1 MTINTSY
8 LETSQ
13 KARID
18 ELLEKDYT
26 ITPIPVA
33 DQMGLTVFQCTP
45 PERGRR
51 FYIVPGIENPL
62 PSVTTIVDS
71 TLKNP
76 ALDGWKTATVAKQLQ
91 KKVGAFLLED
101 DIDFVVGETTR
112 VAEESMEIGNTMHH
126 IIDCLLN
133 GEEVAIPE
141 YYEPAVA
148 GWFRWRNHYSNYEWL
163 GSEVAIY
170 DPAGGYAGTV
180 DALFRDTETEGLV
193 ICDWK
198 TSGGIYVSH
207 LLQLSAYA
215 TAFDEMSLE
224 YRVGEVPTQAM
235 VVRLMTDYPK
245 LSIERVSKKTG
256 KPYKTK
262 VRVPDSKKY
271 FTGKVQSMLIDRT
284 IYDPAFEHLQNLYN
298 SLPTDTVVRQQLREQ
313 AQVF

>member
-33 DQMGLTVFQCTP
+33 DQMGLMVFQCTP

-71 TLKNP
+71 KLKNP
-76 ALDGWKTATVAKQLQ
+76 AIDGWKTSTVTKQLQ
-91 KKVGAFLLED
+91 KKVGSFLLGD

-112 VAEESMEIGNTMHH
+112 IADESIEIGNTMHH

-133 GEEVAIPE
+133 GEEVDIPE
-141 YYEPAVA
+141 YYNPAVA
-148 GWFRWRNHYSNYEWL
+148 GWFRWRNHYSHYEWL

-224 YRVGEVPTQAM
+224 QRIGQVPTGAM

-245 LSIERVSKKTG
+245 TSEERISKKTG
-256 KPYKTK
+256 KAYKAK
-262 VRVPDSKKY
+262 VRVPDSKKF

-298 SLPTDTVVRQQLREQ
+298 SLPTDTVVRQQLREW
-313 AQVF
+313 AKVF